1 MIASSVPSVDALKKI
16 FETHLLTLERQHP
29 QRLVLTQR
37 LKWWA
42 LSLLVLWSTLFI
54 GTPIALIILL
64 VVDCRRQNSCQGN
77 QFIGMLLVLL
87 PFLVLGML
95 ATYGVLRRR
104 VVILDGANNLYKQK
118 TRTILGVRK
127 KTYALSDLEYLDIQ
141 KKRRRSRGYTYSV
154 YQLVF
159 HLRGYKTYRLAAMIT
174 RQPLGCALVQMQ
186 AFLEEQR
193 ATF

>member
-1 MIASSVPSVDALKKI
+1 MKVSSVPLIDALKKI
-16 FETHLLTLERQHP
+16 FETHQLTLDRQHSH
-29 QRLVLTQR
+29 RLVITQR

-54 GTPIALIILL
+54 GTPITLVILF
-64 VVDCRRQNSCQGN
+64 VVDCRRQNSCQGH

-87 PFLVLGML
+87 PFLVFGML
-95 ATYGVLRRR
+95 ATYGMLRRR
-104 VVILDGANNLYKQK
+104 VVVLDGANNLYEQQ

-127 KTYALSDLEYLDIQ
+127 KTYALSNLECLDIQ
-141 KKRRRSRGYTYSV
+141 KNRRRSRGYTYSV

-174 RQPLGCALVQMQ
+174 RQPLGRALVQIR

-193 ATF
+193 ATS